1 MSYCNTEAGVVY
13 GLQVKQMENWQA
25 CAAVLWM
32 FFPSGLHASHV
43 TENYEIKSSTLY
55 GNTISFLKRKQSYR

>member
-1 MSYCNTEAGVVY
+1 
-13 GLQVKQMENWQA
+13 MENWQA

-32 FFPSGLHASHV
+32 FFPSGLHACHV

-55 GNTISFLKRKQSYR
+55 GHAITLAKIKVVTLLHQNQ